1 MTSIV
6 TMGCKVAE
14 VHHEY
19 DSIHNT
25 LFGATSFRLVIANM
39 TGRTAKIYR
48 TSQQSL
54 EQLQLQLSELSAA
67 IPSTKAGAAAHQADQ
82 LRVALS
88 DYVLALDKA
97 IVTLQDMFVRL
108 LNDEDAYSTIPERG
122 KSAFTLDR
130 IRYDRVLMQLEQRGS
145 DLNKLFSRF

>member
-14 VHHEY
+14 VHHKY

-25 LFGATSFRLVIANM
+25 LFGVTSFRLVIANM
-39 TGRTAKIYR
+39 TGRTGNIYR

-67 IPSTKAGAAAHQADQ
+67 IPSTKAGAATHQADQ

-108 LNDEDAYSTIPERG
+108 LNDEDAYSTIPEGG

-130 IRYDRVLMQLEQRGS
+130 IRYDRVLIQLERRGS
-145 DLNKLFSRF
+145 DLNQLFSRF